1 VRVAL
6 DTNVLV
12 SAVATRGLCA
22 DVFNLILAEHE
33 LIVGETVLA
42 ELKRV
47 LRQRIR
53 VPVHVVEEV
62 DALLRQEAT
71 VIPKAEPLGLRIRDK
86 SDLAVL
92 SESVAGRAEVL
103 VTGDKDLLELSTRPP
118 VQVMTPR
125 AFWEQLRRE
134 ARSRRRASRCR
145 R

>member
-22 DVFNLILAEHE
+22 DVFNLVLAEHE

-47 LRQRIR
+47 LRDRIR
-53 VPVHVVEEV
+53 VPVHVVAEA
-62 DALLRQEAT
+62 DNLLRQEAT
-71 VIPKAEPLGLRIRDK
+71 VIPKVELLRMRIRDK

-92 SESVAGRAEVL
+92 SEAVAGRAEVL
-103 VTGDKDLLELSTRPP
+103 VTGDKDLLELPTRPP
-118 VQVMTPR
+118 VPVMTPR
-125 AFWEQLRRE
+125 TFWEQLRRE
-134 ARSRRRASRCR
+134 ARRP
-145 R
+145 

>member
-22 DVFNLILAEHE
+22 DVFNLVLAEHE
-33 LIVGETVLA
+33 LIVGEAVLA

-47 LRQRIR
+47 LRERIR
-53 VPVHVVEEV
+53 VPVHVVAEV
-62 DALLRQEAT
+62 DNLLRQEAT
-71 VIPKAEPLGLRIRDK
+71 VIPKVEPLRLRIRDK

-92 SESVAGRAEVL
+92 SEAVAGRAEVL
-103 VTGDKDLLELSTRPP
+103 VTGDKDLLDLPIAAP

-125 AFWEQLRRE
+125 TFWEQLRRD
-134 ARSRRRASRCR
+134 AKRR
-145 R
+145 